1 METAGKE
8 RVGIERVALKDTY
21 YHMQNRQLVES
32 CCITQEAQLV
42 LCDNLEGWFG
52 MGSGREIQEGGDI
65 CMIMADAHHC
75 VVETNTTL

>member
-1 METAGKE
+1 MG
-8 RVGIERVALKDTY
+8 
-21 YHMQNRQLVES
+21 S

-65 CMIMADAHHC
+65 CMIMADAHYC